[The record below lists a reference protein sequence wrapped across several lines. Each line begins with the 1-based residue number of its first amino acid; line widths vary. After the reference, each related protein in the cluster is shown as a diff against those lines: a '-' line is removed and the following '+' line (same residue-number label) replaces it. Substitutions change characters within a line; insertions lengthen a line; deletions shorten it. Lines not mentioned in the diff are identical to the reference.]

1 MAWENDAP
9 RLGLASMRR
18 SAPRAAKAARLQPAS
33 QPEQPARR
41 QRRRRGGPGSTAGL
55 AVRGLQLAARGSRSR
70 WVGGWLPLEHGSAA
84 ASLRLLALR
93 RRRWALSD
101 QIRKVRSKCI
111 GDRRRERGASQYI
124 LSLLRS
130 CSNAL
135 RCPPSVISPSS
146 PAGRPDAPPSLL
158 PASLQ
163 PQIPPLLPLPVDLP
177 LPRAAWVRRA
187 MFGGGRGHVS

>member
-18 SAPRAAKAARLQPAS
+18 SAPRAAKAARLQLASQPAS
-33 QPEQPARR
+33 QPARW

-55 AVRGLQLAARGSRSR
+55 TVRGLQLAPCGSRSR
-70 WVGGWLPLEHGSAA
+70 WVGGCHWSTA
-84 ASLRLLALR
+84 LRLLALR
-93 RRRWALSD
+93 RCRWALSD

-111 GDRRRERGASQYI
+111 GDRRREREGLTVHFVAAPFVFEFI
-124 LSLLRS
+124 TLP
-130 CSNAL
+130 AL
-135 RCPPSVISPSS
+135 RHLPSS

-163 PQIPPLLPLPVDLP
+163 PQIPPLLPLPVDPP

-187 MFGGGRGHVS
+187 MFGGGRGTGDVS